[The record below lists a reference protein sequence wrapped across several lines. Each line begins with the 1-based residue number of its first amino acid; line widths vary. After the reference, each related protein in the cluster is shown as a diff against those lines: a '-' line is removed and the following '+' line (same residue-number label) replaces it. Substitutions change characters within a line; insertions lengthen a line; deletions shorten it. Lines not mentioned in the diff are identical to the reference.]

1 VTAFAAALHE
11 GDVACLL
18 RGLTAEIATAVSQDG
33 SALFH
38 YWGLTVAPTAVGEE
52 RRHPNNPVTINTARR
67 VDACFMVCPSL
78 VHSV

>member
-11 GDVACLL
+11 GDVVCLL
-18 RGLTAEIATAVSQDG
+18 RGLTAEIA
-33 SALFH
+33 
-38 YWGLTVAPTAVGEE
+38 TAVGEE